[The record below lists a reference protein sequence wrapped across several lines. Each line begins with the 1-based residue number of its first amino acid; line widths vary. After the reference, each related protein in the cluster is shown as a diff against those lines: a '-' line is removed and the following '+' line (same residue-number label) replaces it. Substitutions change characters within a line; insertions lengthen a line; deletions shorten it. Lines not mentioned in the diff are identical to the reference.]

1 MRTLAIGDI
10 HGCFRALQTLAES
23 VPFREDDRLIFLGD
37 YVDRGPDSRAVL
49 DWLIERWREG
59 NVVTL
64 RGNHE
69 IMMLMAR
76 DEPLTLRN
84 WLMCGGDAVLSS
96 YGTDGSYGWE
106 QFIPDRHWQFLEN
119 QLDAYYE
126 TDSHFFVHA
135 NAYPNISLDEQPDY
149 MLYWEPFE
157 FPAPHQSGKVM
168 ICGHTNQR
176 SGLPLNHGHAVC
188 IDTRAIGG
196 GWLTCLDI
204 ASGRYW
210 QANQQGETRTAW
222 LDDIV

>member
-10 HGCFRALQTLAES
+10 HGCFRALQTLAEF
-23 VPFREDDRLIFLGD
+23 VPFRDDDQLIFLGD
-37 YVDRGPDSRAVL
+37 YVDRGQDSRAVL
-49 DWLIERWREG
+49 EWLIERWRQG

-119 QLDAYYE
+119 QLDAYHE
-126 TDSHFFVHA
+126 TDLHFFVHA
-135 NAYPNISLDEQPDY
+135 NAYADVPLAEQPDV
-149 MLYWEPFE
+149 MLYWEPFG
-157 FPAPHQSGKVM
+157 FPAPHESGKVM
-168 ICGHTNQR
+168 ICGHSSQH

-188 IDTRAIGG
+188 IDTRAVVG
-196 GWLTCLDI
+196 GWLTCLDVE
-204 ASGRYW
+204 SGRYW
-210 QANQQGETRTAW
+210 QANQLGQSRQARLE
-222 LDDIV
+222 